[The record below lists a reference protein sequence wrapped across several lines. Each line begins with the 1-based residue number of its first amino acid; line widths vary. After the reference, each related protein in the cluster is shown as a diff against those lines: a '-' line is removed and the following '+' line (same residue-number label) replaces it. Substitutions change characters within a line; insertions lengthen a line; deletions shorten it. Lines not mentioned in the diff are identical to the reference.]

1 MTVGT
6 AEGARAASDP
16 SARSL
21 MGTSAVLI
29 PMKAFADSKR
39 RLGAALTDSQRLV
52 LVQQMATQVVA
63 AAAPLPVAV
72 VCDDT
77 EVADWARSRGALVV
91 WEPGRGLNG
100 AVEAGVE
107 RLASMGVLEVT
118 VAHADLP
125 MASGLGALRSF
136 AGVTLVP
143 DLRDDGT
150 NVIRLPV
157 RCGFRFSYG
166 PGSFERH
173 LTECR
178 RLGLAVD
185 VVRIASLSFD
195 VDLPT
200 DLGWTAKTVQ

>member
-1 MTVGT
+1 MTVGAAGANTT
-6 AEGARAASDP
+6 AHP
-16 SARSL
+16 SASTL
-21 MGTSAVLI
+21 MGPSAVLI
-29 PMKAFADSKR
+29 PLKAFADSKR
-39 RLGAALTDSQRLV
+39 RLGTALTDSQRLA
-52 LVQQMATQVVA
+52 LVQQMAAQVVS

-77 EVADWARSRGALVV
+77 EVADWARAHGALVV

-107 RLASMGVLEVT
+107 RLAGMGVREVT

-125 MASGLGALRSF
+125 LASGLGALRSF
-136 AGVTLVP
+136 DGVTLVP
-143 DLRDDGT
+143 DRRDDGT

-178 RLGLAVD
+178 RLGLRVD
-185 VVRIASLSFD
+185 VVRIANLSFD

-200 DLGWTAKTVQ
+200 DLGWTTSTFR